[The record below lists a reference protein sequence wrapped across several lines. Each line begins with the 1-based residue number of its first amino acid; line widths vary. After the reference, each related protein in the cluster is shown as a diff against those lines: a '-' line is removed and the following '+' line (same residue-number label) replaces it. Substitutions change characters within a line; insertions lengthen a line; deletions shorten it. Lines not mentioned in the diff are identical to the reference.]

1 MEEEARQTLSLSA
14 PATHSSPT
22 TISTME
28 TLPAATVISL
38 FFPQFEYSHGSSP
51 VILTKCHW
59 KSVIDLCLATI
70 HDINGDSG
78 SFQKSCIR
86 HHKVQMR
93 VAPKY
98 PSLSIPYGWYIFP
111 SASSVSVIFPL
122 VILVSL

>member
-59 KSVIDLCLATI
+59 KS
-70 HDINGDSG
+70 G